1 MTEIKARGILTE
13 VQGINCR
20 DIDCSLRSDFKED
33 SLCQPKVVLD
43 NGWLKTASERKEVRR
58 DYGSQIPDN
67 CTLGYDKF

>member
-13 VQGINCR
+13 AQGINCR
-20 DIDCSLRSDFKED
+20 DIGCSLRIDFKKD
-33 SLCQPKVVLD
+33 SQCQPKVILD
-43 NGWLKTASERKEVRR
+43 RGWLKTASERKKVIR